1 MTDALAPI
9 EGEPTEP
16 SGTTEPPGPVVR
28 TTWLDPLRP
37 IAGVFARDRAAV
49 VALAVVALVFLLALV
64 APWIAPFP
72 DQGAGTPDP
81 SSLTLPPSGEHWMG
95 TDQLGRD
102 VLSRILIGARPTLF
116 IPFLV
121 VALAIAIGAPL
132 GAIAGFRGGWIDKI
146 IMRTTDL
153 FLSFPSLLLA
163 IAITAALGRGLTN
176 AALAL
181 AISWW
186 PWYARL
192 VRGVAV
198 SLRESDFVEAAR
210 AIGLSRTQIVRRH
223 ILPNSITPIVVQ
235 ATIDLGI
242 VIIAMGGLAFLGL
255 GTQPPSPDWGLMIS
269 EGRSVL
275 LSSWWV
281 ATFPGI
287 AIFVVVFCFNVIGD
301 ALRDVFD
308 PRSRS

>member
-1 MTDALAPI
+1 MTDRVEQTEVGPEPIPVAQGSARQMFTVFTRDRMATIGLIIAILFYLMALFAPALAPY
-9 EGEPTEP
+9 
-16 SGTTEPPGPVVR
+16 
-28 TTWLDPLRP
+28 
-37 IAGVFARDRAAV
+37 
-49 VALAVVALVFLLALV
+49 
-64 APWIAPFP
+64 P
-72 DQGAGTPDP
+72 DEGAGKPNA
-81 SSLTLPPSGEHWMG
+81 SALTQPPSAEHLMG

-102 VLSRILIGARPTLF
+102 VLSRIIIGARPTLLV
-116 IPFLV
+116 PLLV
-121 VALAIAIGAPL
+121 VAFAIVIGAPL
-132 GAIAGFRGGWIDKI
+132 GAIAGFRGGWVDTV

-181 AISWW
+181 VISWW

-192 VRGVAV
+192 VRGIAV
-198 SLRESDFVEAAR
+198 SIRQSDYVEAAH
-210 AIGLSRTQIVRRH
+210 AIGLTKMQIVRKH

-287 AIFVVVFCFNVIGD
+287 AIFIIVFCFNVIGD

-308 PRSRS
+308 PRTRR

>member
-1 MTDALAPI
+1 MTDRVHSDGTETDAAATQPGSFRQVVAVFTRDRMATAGLIIVILFYLIALFAPILAPY
-9 EGEPTEP
+9 
-16 SGTTEPPGPVVR
+16 
-28 TTWLDPLRP
+28 
-37 IAGVFARDRAAV
+37 
-49 VALAVVALVFLLALV
+49 
-64 APWIAPFP
+64 P
-72 DQGAGTPDP
+72 DEGAGKPNA
-81 SSLTLPPSGEHWMG
+81 SALTQPPSAENIMG

-102 VLSRILIGARPTLF
+102 VLSRIIIGARPTLLV
-116 IPFLV
+116 PLVV
-121 VALAIAIGAPL
+121 VALAILVGAPL
-132 GAIAGFRGGWIDKI
+132 GAIAGFRGGWVDTV

-163 IAITAALGRGLTN
+163 IAITAALGRGLFN

-181 AISWW
+181 VISWW
-186 PWYARL
+186 PWYTRL

-198 SLRESDFVEAAR
+198 SVRQSDFVEAAE
-210 AIGLSRTQIVRRH
+210 AIGLTKMQIVRKH
-223 ILPNSITPIVVQ
+223 ILPNSVTPIVVQ

-287 AIFVVVFCFNVIGD
+287 AIFIVVFCFNVIGD

-308 PRSRS
+308 PRTRR

>member
-1 MTDALAPI
+1 MTEAIAPPL
-9 EGEPTEP
+9 EGPDPADEMGQT
-16 SGTTEPPGPVVR
+16 R
-28 TTWLDPLRP
+28 WLDPLRP
-37 IAGVFARDRAAV
+37 IAAVFARDRAAV
-49 VALAVVALVFLLALV
+49 VALAFVALVFLLALI
-64 APWIAPFP
+64 APLIAPFP
-72 DQGAGTPDP
+72 AQGAGTPDP
-81 SSLTLPPSGEHWMG
+81 SSLTLPPSAKHWMG

-116 IPFLV
+116 IPFVV

-223 ILPNSITPIVVQ
+223 ILPNSITPIIVQ

-287 AIFVVVFCFNVIGD
+287 AIFLIVFSFNVIGD

>member
-1 MTDALAPI
+1 MTDRLEIPEEIVDPVAASYGSIRQVVTVFTRDRMATIGLIVAVLFYLVAVFAPMLAPY
-9 EGEPTEP
+9 
-16 SGTTEPPGPVVR
+16 
-28 TTWLDPLRP
+28 
-37 IAGVFARDRAAV
+37 
-49 VALAVVALVFLLALV
+49 
-64 APWIAPFP
+64 P
-72 DQGAGTPDP
+72 DEGAGKPNAQA
-81 SSLTLPPSGEHWMG
+81 LTQPPSAEHIMG

-102 VLSRILIGARPTLF
+102 VLSRIIVGARPTLF
-116 IPFLV
+116 VPLLV
-121 VALAIAIGAPL
+121 VALAIMIGAPL
-132 GAIAGFRGGWIDKI
+132 GAIAGFKGGWADTL

-163 IAITAALGRGLTN
+163 IAITAALGRGLVN

-181 AISWW
+181 VISWW

-192 VRGVAV
+192 VRGIAV
-198 SLRESDFVEAAR
+198 SIRQSDFVEAAH
-210 AIGLSRTQIVRRH
+210 AIGLTKMQIVRKH

-255 GTQPPSPDWGLMIS
+255 GTQPPKPDWGLMIS

-275 LSSWWV
+275 LTSWWV

-287 AIFVVVFCFNVIGD
+287 AIFIIVFCFNVIGD

-308 PRSRS
+308 PRTRR

>member
-1 MTDALAPI
+1 MIDGGEHMDMEQTDVGPEPVPVAEGSVSQMFTVFKRDRMAVIGLIIATLFYVMALFAPLLAPYP
-9 EGEPTEP
+9 EE
-16 SGTTEPPGPVVR
+16 
-28 TTWLDPLRP
+28 
-37 IAGVFARDRAAV
+37 
-49 VALAVVALVFLLALV
+49 
-64 APWIAPFP
+64 
-72 DQGAGTPDP
+72 GAGKPNAAALTQAP
-81 SSLTLPPSGEHWMG
+81 SVEHPMG

-102 VLSRILIGARPTLF
+102 VLSRIIIGARPTLLV
-116 IPFLV
+116 PLLV
-121 VALAIAIGAPL
+121 VAFAILIGAPL
-132 GAIAGFRGGWIDKI
+132 GAIAGFRGGWIDTV

-163 IAITAALGRGLTN
+163 IAITAALGRGLMN

-181 AISWW
+181 VISWW

-192 VRGVAV
+192 VRGIAV
-198 SLRESDFVEAAR
+198 SIRQSDYVEAAH
-210 AIGLSRTQIVRRH
+210 AIGLTNMQIVRKH

-255 GTQPPSPDWGLMIS
+255 GTQPPHPDWGLMIS

-287 AIFVVVFCFNVIGD
+287 AIFIIVFSFNVIGD

-308 PRSRS
+308 PRTRR

>member
-1 MTDALAPI
+1 
-9 EGEPTEP
+9 
-16 SGTTEPPGPVVR
+16 
-28 TTWLDPLRP
+28 
-37 IAGVFARDRAAV
+37 
-49 VALAVVALVFLLALV
+49 
-64 APWIAPFP
+64 
-72 DQGAGTPDP
+72 
-81 SSLTLPPSGEHWMG
+81 
-95 TDQLGRD
+95 
-102 VLSRILIGARPTLF
+102 
-116 IPFLV
+116 

-132 GAIAGFRGGWIDKI
+132 GAIAGFRGGWVDTA

-163 IAITAALGRGLTN
+163 IAITAALGRGLVN
-176 AALAL
+176 AAFAL
-181 AISWW
+181 VISWW

-192 VRGVAV
+192 VRGIAV
-198 SLRESDFVEAAR
+198 SIRQSDYVEAAQ
-210 AIGLSRTQIVRRH
+210 AIGLTKMQIVRKH

-255 GTQPPSPDWGLMIS
+255 GTQPPHPDWGLMIS

-275 LSSWWV
+275 LTSWWV

-287 AIFVVVFCFNVIGD
+287 AIFIIVFSFNVIGD

-308 PRSRS
+308 PRTRR

>member
-1 MTDALAPI
+1 MTEALAPPL
-9 EGEPTEP
+9 EGPDP
-16 SGTTEPPGPVVR
+16 ADRLGR
-28 TTWLDPLRP
+28 TRLLDPVRP
-37 IAGVFARDRAAV
+37 IAAVFARDRAAV
-49 VALAVVALVFLLALV
+49 VALAFVALVFLLASI
-64 APWIAPFP
+64 APLIAPFP
-72 DQGAGTPDP
+72 EQGAGTPNP

-116 IPFLV
+116 IPFVV

-132 GAIAGFRGGWIDKI
+132 GAIAGFRGGWLDKI

-223 ILPNSITPIVVQ
+223 ILPNSITPIIVQ

-287 AIFVVVFCFNVIGD
+287 AIFLVVFSFNVIGD

>member
-1 MTDALAPI
+1 MFTVFKRDRMAVVGLIIAILFYLMALFAPALAPYPK
-9 EGEPTEP
+9 E
-16 SGTTEPPGPVVR
+16 
-28 TTWLDPLRP
+28 
-37 IAGVFARDRAAV
+37 
-49 VALAVVALVFLLALV
+49 
-64 APWIAPFP
+64 
-72 DQGAGTPDP
+72 GAGRPNAAALTQAP
-81 SSLTLPPSGEHWMG
+81 SAEHIMG

-102 VLSRILIGARPTLF
+102 VLSRIIIGARPTLLVPL
-116 IPFLV
+116 IV
-121 VALAIAIGAPL
+121 VAFAIAIGAPL
-132 GAIAGFRGGWIDKI
+132 GAIAGFRGGWIDTV
-146 IMRTTDL
+146 IMRITDL

-163 IAITAALGRGLTN
+163 IAITAALGRGLVN

-181 AISWW
+181 VISWW

-192 VRGVAV
+192 VRGIAV
-198 SLRESDFVEAAR
+198 SIRQSDYVEAAE
-210 AIGLSRTQIVRRH
+210 AIGLTKMQIVRKH
-223 ILPNSITPIVVQ
+223 ILPNAITPIVVQ

-275 LSSWWV
+275 LTSWWV

-287 AIFVVVFCFNVIGD
+287 AIFIIVFCFNVIGD

-308 PRSRS
+308 PRTRR